1 MWKNY
6 FKIASR
12 NMAKHKG
19 YTLINVAGLTIG
31 IAVCFLI
38 FLWVKDEVSYDRF
51 HSNSENIYRVLWKA
65 RYGDN
70 EWNIPVI
77 PVPVGTTLEKDFPEV
92 KHATQFVAGG
102 LTFKKD
108 NDFIRE
114 QNILFVDNDFFNV
127 FKINFISG
135 NPETVLETE
144 DAMVLT
150 KKSAEKYFPNQ
161 NAVGQ
166 FIERNDGKTF
176 RVTGV
181 VEDFPAQS
189 HFHFDFLAPI
199 KTLSYV
205 EERKDGWGYATVYT
219 YVALH
224 PGSNAQELDRKFQA
238 YVNENILE
246 DDFLTGNNYSSFPL
260 QPMLD
265 IHLKSNLEAE
275 LEPNGNIS
283 YVYLFSIIAFII
295 LLLACINFINLATA
309 RSLMRAREVG
319 VRKVLGS
326 QRYQLIR
333 QFFAESLLYVL
344 VAVIAAVVLARL
356 VLPAFNDFAGKELRL
371 DLLSSPVTVLV
382 LAGLALLV
390 TILAG
395 SFPALFLSSFTPLQ
409 VLRGSVLK
417 IDGRDWLRKSLVV
430 TQFCISTG
438 LIIGTLVVWR
448 QLNFLQNERLGF
460 DKEQVLVINRANALG
475 QNYNTFLDQVRA
487 LPQVKK
493 AAAAQN
499 LPGKGYDSSL
509 FSPEQPANYKETSLS
524 YTFVDNQF
532 LDALGME
539 LAAGR
544 NFSPEL
550 ASDSSAFII
559 NETAAKALGW
569 DDPIGKQLNYGDFI
583 KGPVIGVVKD
593 FNFESLHHKI
603 KPLVMMHTR
612 WISSHI
618 AIRLQ
623 AGEVN
628 NTINSIQN
636 LWKEFVPASPFD
648 YTFLDENYR
657 ELYEKEQRMG
667 QIFIVFSALA
677 IFIACLGLL
686 GLSAY
691 IAAQR
696 TKEIGIRKVL
706 GASVT
711 GIATMLSKDFI
722 KLVLIAAVIAFPLAW
737 WGMSKWLEDFAYR
750 TQISWWIF
758 AIAGAAAV
766 LIALITVSF
775 QAIRAAVAN
784 PVDSLKTE

>member
-6 FKIASR
+6 IKIASR
-12 NMAKHKG
+12 NMLKHKG
-19 YTLINVAGLTIG
+19 YSFINIAGLSIG
-31 IAVCFLI
+31 VAVCFLI

-51 HSNSENIYRVLWKA
+51 HANSENIYRILWKA

-70 EWNIPVI
+70 EWNIPII

-127 FKINFISG
+127 FSINFISG
-135 NPETVLETE
+135 SAESVLETE
-144 DAMVLT
+144 DAIILT
-150 KKSAEKYFPNQ
+150 KKTAEKYFPNQ
-161 NAVGQ
+161 SAVGQ

-176 RVTGV
+176 RVTGI

-189 HFHFDFLAPI
+189 HFHFDFLTPI
-199 KTLSYV
+199 KTLAFV
-205 EERKDGWGYATVYT
+205 EERKDGWSFATVYT
-219 YVALH
+219 YIALH
-224 PGSNAQELDRKFQA
+224 PGSNPQDLDRKFQA
-238 YVNENILE
+238 YVNENVLE
-246 DDFLTGNNYSSFPL
+246 DDFLTGDNYSSFPL

-265 IHLKSNLEAE
+265 IHLKSHLETE

-344 VAVIAAVVLARL
+344 VAVFTAVVLASA
-356 VLPAFNDFAGKELRL
+356 VLPAFNDFAGKALRL
-371 DLLSSPVTVLV
+371 DLLSSPVTILV
-382 LAGLALLV
+382 LAGLTLLV

-395 SFPALFLSSFTPLQ
+395 SFPALFLSSFSPLQ

-460 DKEQVLVINRANALG
+460 DREQVLVINRATALG

-550 ASDSSAFII
+550 ASDSSAYII

-569 DDPIGKQLNYGDFI
+569 DNPIGKQLDYGGFI

-593 FNFESLHHKI
+593 FNFESLHHEI
-603 KPLVMMHTR
+603 KPLVMLHTR
-612 WISSHI
+612 WNASLI
-618 AIRLQ
+618 AVRLQ
-623 AGEVN
+623 SGEVN
-628 NTINSIQN
+628 NSITAIQN

-711 GIATMLSKDFI
+711 GIAAMLSKDFI
-722 KLVLIAAVIAFPLAW
+722 KLVLIAAVIAFPLSW

-758 AIAGAAAV
+758 AIAGTAAV

-784 PVDSLKTE
+784 PVDSLKNE

>member
-509 FSPEQPANYKETSLS
+509 FFPEQPANYKETSLS

-711 GIATMLSKDFI
+711 GIAAMLSKDFI

>member
-6 FKIASR
+6 IKIASR
-12 NMAKHKG
+12 NMLKHKD
-19 YTLINVAGLTIG
+19 YTIINVAGLTIG

-51 HSNSENIYRVLWKA
+51 HANSENIYRILWKA

-77 PVPVGTTLEKDFPEV
+77 PVPVGNTLEKDFPEV

-114 QNILFVDNDFFNV
+114 ENILFVDNDFFKV
-127 FKINFISG
+127 FTIHFISG
-135 NPETVLETE
+135 SPESVLETE
-144 DAMVLT
+144 DAIVLT
-150 KKSAEKYFPNQ
+150 QETAEKYFPNQ
-161 NAVGQ
+161 NAIGQ
-166 FIERNDGKTF
+166 IIERNDGKTF

-181 VEDFPAQS
+181 VESFPAQS
-189 HFHFDFLAPI
+189 HFHFDFLAPLKI
-199 KTLSYV
+199 LPII
-205 EERKDGWGYATVYT
+205 EQRKDQWGSATVYT
-219 YVALH
+219 YVSLH
-224 PGSNAQELDRKFQA
+224 RGSDAQELDRKFQTF
-238 YVNENILE
+238 VNENILE
-246 DDFLTGNNYSSFPL
+246 DEFRAGGNFSGYPL

-265 IHLKSNLEAE
+265 IHLKSNLEME
-275 LEPNGNIS
+275 LESNGNIS

-333 QFFAESLLYVL
+333 QFFAESFLYVL
-344 VAVIAAVVLARL
+344 LAVATAVILAGL
-356 VLPAFNDFAGKELRL
+356 VLPVFNNFAGKALQL
-371 DLLSSPVTVLV
+371 DLLGSPTAVLI
-382 LAGLALLV
+382 LAGLTLLV
-390 TILAG
+390 TFLSG
-395 SFPALFLSSFTPLQ
+395 SFPALFLSSFSPLQ

-417 IDGRDWLRKSLVV
+417 IDGRDWLRKGLVV

-448 QLNFLQNERLGF
+448 QLDFLQNERLGF
-460 DKEQVLVINRANALG
+460 DREQVLVINRANALG
-475 QNYNTFLDQVRA
+475 ESFNTFVDQVRA
-487 LPQVKK
+487 IPQVKK
-493 AAAAQN
+493 ASAVQN

-509 FSPEQPANYKETSLS
+509 FYPEQPSNYKETSLS

-532 LDALGME
+532 LDALKIDLVE
-539 LAAGR
+539 GR
-544 NFSPEL
+544 NFSSEL

-569 DDPIGKQLNYGDFI
+569 DNPIGKQLDYGNFI
-583 KGPVIGVVKD
+583 KGPVIGVAKD
-593 FNFESLHHKI
+593 FHYESLHHEI
-603 KPLVMMHTR
+603 KPLIMMHTR
-612 WISSHI
+612 WRSAFI
-618 AIRLQ
+618 AVRLQ
-623 AGEVN
+623 PGN
-628 NTINSIQN
+628 MNQSIAAMEHI
-636 LWKEFVPASPFD
+636 WKQFVPASPFE

-711 GIATMLSKDFI
+711 GIAAMLSKDFI
-722 KLVLIAAVIAFPLAW
+722 KLVLIAAVIAFPLSW

-758 AIAGAAAV
+758 AIAGTAAV

-775 QAIRAAVAN
+775 QAIRAAMAD